1 MKYIGFL
8 LLLIGAAGMDTP
20 NMIVSAAMVSVGL
33 ILLLVESK
41 KESGAD
47 PHQRAAPQ
55 TKTTMPLL

>member
-33 ILLLVESK
+33 IILLIESK
-41 KESGAD
+41 KETVHRRPKQKHRFNQGF
-47 PHQRAAPQ
+47 
-55 TKTTMPLL
+55 KE